1 MDINSEIKAA
11 ESLLGSTVS
20 KSSTPWI
27 ILAVVLGLFT
37 AGAVG
42 AYLGYHYGTG
52 QAAADK
58 AQMLQAFNTA
68 LQQSEARRKDEEVR
82 GTQVVKTFLAR
93 LDNIKIVNR
102 TYNSTLQKE
111 TEKLVYTDCKVPDS
125 GVDLLNKHITDANL
139 ILIQGKKGAQ
149 K

>member
-1 MDINSEIKAA
+1 MSKKAQ
-11 ESLLGSTVS
+11 L
-20 KSSTPWI
+20 
-27 ILAVVLGLFT
+27 LGLFT

-58 AQMLQAFNTA
+58 AQMAQAYNTA
-68 LQQSEARRKDEEVR
+68 LQESEARRKDEEVR
-82 GTQVVKTFLAR
+82 GTQVVKNFLAR

-102 TYNSTLQKE
+102 TYNSTMQKE